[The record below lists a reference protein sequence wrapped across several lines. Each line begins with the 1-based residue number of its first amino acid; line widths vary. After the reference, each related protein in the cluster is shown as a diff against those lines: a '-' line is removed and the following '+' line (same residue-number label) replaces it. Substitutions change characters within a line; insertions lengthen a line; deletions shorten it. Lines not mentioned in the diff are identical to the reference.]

1 MNRYKKVKIKKIK
14 KIKKSVDTE
23 LRKCY
28 TIECVRQGT
37 HNKIFLMREWLSGGV
52 SPCQGEGR
60 GFESRLALFVF
71 SFLQK
76 IIFSLNSCKPR

>member
-1 MNRYKKVKIKKIK
+1 MSKPLVKKYMHEQLPKNYKKN
-14 KIKKSVDTE
+14 KKSVDTE
-23 LRKCY
+23 LGKGY

-60 GFESRLALFVF
+60 GFESRLALFYLPITY
-71 SFLQK
+71 S
-76 IIFSLNSCKPR
+76 IY